1 MEKTERPEF
10 WISDSSVNE
19 LLKIKSFE
27 EMQLNGNW
35 VNFKTK
41 DGLIIS
47 LKTLNTLN
55 TSQFPY
61 SKVEKL
67 LEVSQP
73 KETDFHSKFPQELF
87 NVIDRATS
95 FGIDISER
103 VAVRLVLSKDNIEVS
118 SERASGK
125 YSEKVDWEEKPSQEF
140 EPITIYVDATMM
152 EFIAKRSLEFYLY
165 TSTSVPRMLFVTSQ
179 SIHLM
184 STLDN
189 GN

>member
-1 MEKTERPEF
+1 MPCRYISSEKMAVNKTPMNGVYVKGSNIVSTDGWQMNRFKMEKTELPEF
-10 WISDSSVNE
+10 WISDSSVDE

-47 LKTLNTLN
+47 LKTLNT
-55 TSQFPY
+55 SQFPY
-61 SKVEKL
+61 AKVEKL

-103 VAVRLVLSKDNIEVS
+103 VAVRLVLSYWKFFFSHNIMPPTLHSTV
-118 SERASGK
+118 
-125 YSEKVDWEEKPSQEF
+125 
-140 EPITIYVDATMM
+140 T
-152 EFIAKRSLEFYLY
+152 LEQDLFYRFQY
-165 TSTSVPRMLFVTSQ
+165 
-179 SIHLM
+179 
-184 STLDN
+184 
-189 GN
+189 